1 MQNSRQLFTNIRA
14 NGNIAVATIDKRL
27 VCQGYTDSDIVKV
40 EERTTMSEKIIERF
54 RFVNG

>member
-14 NGNIAVATIDKRL
+14 NGNIAVAIIDKRL
-27 VCQGYTDSDIVKV
+27 VCQSYTDSDIIKV
-40 EERTTMSEKIIERF
+40 EERTTLSEKLIKRF